1 MKLYTLILAALLGGC
16 SLFGPSYAPVD
27 PPKFPEATETLKQ
40 KCKELQELDPNKSNN
55 ITDILKSV
63 VQNYGLYHEC
73 SLRVDGWNKWY
84 TEQRKIYEEAV
95 EKGKSKQ

>member
-1 MKLYTLILAALLGGC
+1 MKLVSLIFVSLLAGC
-16 SLFGPSYAPVD
+16 SLFGPSYAPID

-40 KCKELQELDPNKSNN
+40 KCRELQELDTAKTNN

-73 SLRVDGWNKWY
+73 SLKVDGWNKWY
-84 TEQRKIYEEAV
+84 TEQRKIYEEAI
-95 EKGKSKQ
+95 EKGQSKK